1 MTTQKQDAF
10 DRALFYDTPDMERAL
25 KCSDRHLRNLR
36 KAGRIPQPVKLG
48 GRVLWPKKVIEK
60 WIDDGCPA
68 IAV

>member
-1 MTTQKQDAF
+1 MASETQDAF
-10 DRALFYDTPDMERAL
+10 DRALFYDIPDMERVV

-60 WIDDGCPA
+60 WIDDGCPVL
-68 IAV
+68 AV